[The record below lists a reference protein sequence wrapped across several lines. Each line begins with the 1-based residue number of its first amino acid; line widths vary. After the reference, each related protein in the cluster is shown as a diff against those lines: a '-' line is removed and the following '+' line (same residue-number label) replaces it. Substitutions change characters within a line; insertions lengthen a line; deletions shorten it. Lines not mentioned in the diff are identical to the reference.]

1 MCGSSED
8 LLELE
13 LSVDDSIECFLCD
26 DSFEDIMFSFSPR
39 NKIQGDKGLN
49 VPKCDCKL
57 YWQTKQFNPESDAV
71 YLKHTV
77 WMVAELEMKNAELKN
92 LALDVEDEREA
103 AVSIYNK
110 FQ

>member
-26 DSFEDIMFSFSPR
+26 GSLEDIKFSFSPR
-39 NKIQGDKGLN
+39 NKSQGDKWLN
-49 VPKCDCKL
+49 ALMYVCRVLK
-57 YWQTKQFNPESDAV
+57 TIQFNPESEAV

-77 WMVAELEMKNAELKN
+77 WMVAEWEMKNEGLQN
-92 LALDVEDEREA
+92 LALDVEDDVEA
-103 AVSIYNK
+103 AVSI
-110 FQ
+110 FDRFE

>member
-26 DSFEDIMFSFSPR
+26 GSLEGIKFSLSPR
-39 NKIQGDKGLN
+39 KKSQWGKGLN
-49 VPKCDCKL
+49 ALMYYGQKL
-57 YWQTKQFNPESDAV
+57 QFNPESKAI

-77 WMVAELEMKNAELKN
+77 WMAVELEMKNVELEN
-92 LALDVEDEREA
+92 LALDVEDEGEV

-110 FQ
+110 FE